1 MVLIWNSN
9 QIWALLGFGE
19 VVHAFTWNSNLEF
32 QTNLG
37 SWVGFLGIVHDL
49 TWMRSPHLP
58 GQYSRGQ
65 FPGFHWSSFPY
76 LISVLF
82 CLRLCTFSMVF
93 FLFSMFFFS
102 FPCFFF
108 FLFSIPI
115 HAPDQ
120 QLGEV
125 GNYGIFSW
133 NFFFPSHLYPFPPH
147 FLPHCGLCVWGVFQD
162 FWSSAFPGFPS
173 IPAVY
178 SRLDRGQRDHPLP
191 SLFSC
196 TSQSFPVLVW
206 PEIPRKRELGDTS
219 WENSGIG
226 GGDCGS
232 GILNEE
238 FHGNS
243 CCSGIRD
250 VGTQFPEF
258 LMNPLLV
265 ILEI

>member
-49 TWMRSPHLP
+49 TWMRSPHFP

-82 CLRLCTFSMVF
+82 CLRLCTFSMGFFSLFHVF
-93 FLFSMFFFS
+93 FLFSM
-102 FPCFFF
+102 FFF

-133 NFFFPSHLYPFPPH
+133 NFFSFPPLSLSPT
-147 FLPHCGLCVWGVFQD
+147 FSSSLWSPCVG
-162 FWSSAFPGFPS
+162 SFPGFLKLS
-173 IPAVY
+173 F
-178 SRLDRGQRDHPLP
+178 SRF
-191 SLFSC
+191 SLHSC
-196 TSQSFPVLVW
+196 CLFQT
-206 PEIPRKRELGDTS
+206 
-219 WENSGIG
+219 
-226 GGDCGS
+226 GS
-232 GILNEE
+232 GAEGSSPPIPVFL
-238 FHGNS
+238 H
-243 CCSGIRD
+243 
-250 VGTQFPEF
+250 FPKF
-258 LMNPLLV
+258 PCPCLA
-265 ILEI
+265 